1 MINPFYPGPAF
12 RKPIALTWDTI
23 CLLAVTVTCLLSGC
37 ATASKRQ
44 DPAWPIFGLEAES
57 SWQLNLPRGQQFDA
71 SGLVLTTDH
80 DLLAVSDRGSSVY
93 KIEFPPTGG
102 SANLAPLSECFTAEQ
117 LQPFARDK
125 IGRYDCEGIALDQL
139 GRLYLCEE
147 ANRWVLRWSP
157 QTKRI
162 ERLHIDWSPVQK
174 YFSAIDLNA
183 SFEGIAVSPTRI
195 YLANERKEGRI
206 IAVDSSS
213 LMVVDSFVVR
223 PAGVR
228 GFDAHYSDLCWFEGA
243 LYVLLRESR
252 VVLKVDP
259 ATHRVLAQYDFR
271 AMEAD
276 PEVAYFSLYF
286 FVGLMEGLAV
296 DHETIWLVTD
306 NNGLGR
312 VQNPKDIRPTLFKC
326 RRPDLH

>member
-1 MINPFYPGPAF
+1 MINAFYPGSAFPKPA
-12 RKPIALTWDTI
+12 ALMRDAL
-23 CLLAVTVTCLLSGC
+23 CLLAVALTCLFSGC

-44 DPAWPIFGLEAES
+44 EATWPIYHLEAES

-71 SGLVLTTDH
+71 SGLVLTADH
-80 DLLAVSDRGSSVY
+80 DLLTVSDRGSSVY
-93 KIEFPPTGG
+93 KIQFPPAGH
-102 SANLAPLSECFTAEQ
+102 SANLAPLPDCFTAEQ
-117 LQPFARDK
+117 LQSFAHDK
-125 IGRYDCEGIALDQL
+125 IGRYDCEGLAVDQL

-157 QTKRI
+157 QTKKI
-162 ERLHIDWSPVQK
+162 ERLNIDWSPVMK
-174 YFSAIDLNA
+174 YFSATDLNA

-206 IAVDSSS
+206 IVVDSSS
-213 LMVVDSFVVR
+213 LTIVDSFVVR

-228 GFDAHYSDLCWFEGA
+228 SFDVHYSDLCWFEGA

-271 AMEAD
+271 AMETD
-276 PEVAYFSLYF
+276 PKVAYFSLYF
-286 FVGLMEGLAV
+286 FVGTMEGLAV

-312 VQNPKDIRPTLFKC
+312 IQHPKDIRPTLFKC